1 MKKKMSKEQ
10 NIDLTE
16 EVYSMSIFETM
27 KISLHVSIM
36 RVPGGW
42 VLFKDM
48 GGMEEFSTTTTFIPY
63 LDILDAESQEYKG
76 KMFVEKR
83 KKDYGN

>member
-1 MKKKMSKEQ
+1 MTKKMGKKQ

-16 EVYSMSIFETM
+16 EVYGMSMFKTIE
-27 KISLHVSIM
+27 ISLHVSIM

-48 GGMEEFSTTTTFIPY
+48 GGMKEFSTTTTFIPF
-63 LDILDAESQEYKG
+63 LDILDAENQEYKSQ
-76 KMFVEKR
+76 MFVEKR
-83 KKDYGN
+83 KKDYAS